1 MKGVVLAGD
10 RRVEILDF
18 PDPSP
23 GPGEVVIEIKSSGM
37 CGSDLK
43 FYRAAG
49 GAAALG
55 YHPVYLAMAIG
66 CGSKPGMWMNDS
78 GFWIIGK
85 MSGFSEGHTLRTAT
99 VMMTVM
105 GVAGLVATVL
115 GAWLLPLV

>member
-1 MKGVVLAGD
+1 
-10 RRVEILDF
+10 
-18 PDPSP
+18 
-23 GPGEVVIEIKSSGM
+23 
-37 CGSDLK
+37 
-43 FYRAAG
+43 
-49 GAAALG
+49 
-55 YHPVYLAMAIG
+55 
-66 CGSKPGMWMNDS
+66 MWMNDS